1 MSTRAFFALV
11 AVLSLA
17 AGGLLWW
24 SNRPAPAPAIVAMPA
39 SISPAALFAASF
51 TDPSGERVPIGRFE
65 GKVLL
70 INFWATW
77 CAPCREEIPLLVDL
91 HGAYAGKGV
100 EVVGIAL
107 DQLAKIQEFAANFK
121 ISYPLLV
128 GDVRAIE
135 ILHALGNRAGALPYT
150 VVLSR
155 AGGIAWRKLGQ
166 VGPGELE
173 PVLDDILG

>member
-1 MSTRAFFALV
+1 MQAARRRVLVIGGV
-11 AVLSLA
+11 AVAGALAGVVAGPLLLQSRSGAPELLSTVFPDLSGHPRKLA
-17 AGGLLWW
+17 DWQG
-24 SNRPAPAPAIVAMPA
+24 RPV
-39 SISPAALFAASF
+39 
-51 TDPSGERVPIGRFE
+51 VC
-65 GKVLL
+65 
-70 INFWATW
+70 NFWATW

-135 ILHALGNRAGALPYT
+135 ILHALGNRAAALPYT

-166 VGPGELE
+166 VEPGELE